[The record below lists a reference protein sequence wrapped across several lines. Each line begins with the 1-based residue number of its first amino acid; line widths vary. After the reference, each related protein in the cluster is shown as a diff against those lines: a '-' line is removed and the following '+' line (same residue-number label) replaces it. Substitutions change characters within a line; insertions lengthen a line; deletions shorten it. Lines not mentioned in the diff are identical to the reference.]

1 MKVGKMTK
9 SLRWLTGFIF
19 CGVMATQVHAVS
31 HIMVDG
37 TSADMIHEMDLAL
50 GPKCAGCGDSL
61 WVSLNQGSTKLDIR
75 DKFARNDP
83 HKRHY
88 KFAAYLLTDSSVF
101 IQKRD
106 SYLEGN
112 LSSNKFTYYS
122 TTGDVKF
129 VSMNNS
135 LFNQAKRLVHKD
147 VLNSSVND
155 TVFYQGTD
163 AAGNFIPFTSTALY
177 NERSYGTL
185 DIVKNSGDT
194 LMNVDLS
201 GYLMYRDLGHRGF
214 RFVLVDAYIEGD
226 NGEKYLLG
234 SKEKLSYSSNYKKF
248 DRKAWAG
255 SYFDYEM
262 PAFSIESSIC
272 KSGVCNA
279 ITSTDLLL
287 DHKTKLHPD
296 EKVQLQYKVKGTYAF
311 DYTLERKTESA
322 EKWSVV
328 KISDEPAS
336 LSQAREGVLLTYE
349 VGREDVLGP
358 EPYIYRLKI
367 DRIDDEGYYGKEY
380 YTPGTR
386 IVPLYTVTAVL
397 NGLTTIESE
406 DYFGEVFL
414 QVNKVPQRLWNRM
427 GYTEYGAQAEFFTFA
442 GKGYKLTCWT
452 NPRGD
457 CVSFNDSLKI
467 EVVSDTTIYAKFD
480 KVVEGDYHVS
490 IMIDSLIRK
499 FNDYNEINDTTVFT
513 AKTQP
518 AYVDYYYGE
527 SSLKFAVEASNK
539 KNENLYAVFQYSVNR
554 GPWEKLGAWYLSSS
568 NGYARNDGYG
578 LDQSK
583 VLSSGKSARVRVAL
597 CKSNSCLNETPLA
610 VSVSS
615 DIYVKRRVKLECSF
629 GSSVESC
636 YKSGVWFADYMG
648 EYLKKNDQDTM
659 WYFFGEKMYLK
670 AMDNYHEYAFT
681 GWVDRNKD
689 TVSKS
694 SRITLSI
701 DDETISLFKD
711 GSTILVKASFEN
723 RWIESFITPSSPL
736 VAGATSMSFR
746 YEGPFSMQGQPTLE
760 SYVDDEWTS
769 YIMDEGAGLAPGK
782 YRLKFKFHIPDTN
795 DVKLMSLGSGYDKG
809 NRSSVYMMVGD
820 AEKKPLSIDLKENA
834 YEDGDIVYYH
844 YEFDVTG
851 YTVTFLDGVE
861 CYAKRYANEGDFV
874 VLPEN
879 PRKDGFDFDDWYM
892 GAEEDAKKFV
902 AEKAPAKDM
911 SVYAKWTELSSSSE
925 ESSSSSEDP
934 ESLSSSSSS
943 SDGKSSC
950 SAESSSSEAASSS
963 SEKTK
968 SSSSSAPK
976 SSSSDKTALVLAS
989 GTSHF
994 NVAVNGRVLQ
1004 IHGNVAGSSVAVMDM
1019 QGRVILTESLAGET
1033 ASISVPRA
1041 GTYIV
1046 RVGGIVRRVNVQ

>member
-1 MKVGKMTK
+1 MVK
-9 SLRWLTGFIF
+9 SLKLLCGIAFGFA
-19 CGVMATQVHAVS
+19 MTTQAHAIS
-31 HIMVDG
+31 HFMVDG
-37 TSADMIHEMDLAL
+37 TSANVVHELDLNL
-50 GPKCAGCGDSL
+50 GPNCSGCGDSL
-61 WVSLNQGSTKLDIR
+61 RVSFDKNALQLSVR
-75 DKFARNDP
+75 DLCALGDNT

-88 KFAAYLLTDSSVF
+88 KFVAYPKTDSSVF
-101 IQKRD
+101 VQRKD
-106 SYLEGN
+106 SFMEIE
-112 LSSNKFTYYS
+112 SADNKFFYYS
-122 TTGDVKF
+122 EKKGVEF
-129 VSMNNS
+129 VSVNNDLLS
-135 LFNQAKRLVHKD
+135 KAKTLIHKD
-147 VLNSSVND
+147 VQNSNVKD

-163 AAGNFIPFTSTALY
+163 ASGNYIPFSSTDLY
-177 NERSYGTL
+177 KNKTFGTL
-185 DIVKNSGDT
+185 DIVTKASDT
-194 LMNVDLS
+194 TIAFDVSD
-201 GYLMYRDLGHRGF
+201 YIKYRDMGYRAF

-226 NGEKYLLG
+226 NGMKYLLG
-234 SKEKLSYSSNYKKF
+234 TKEKLSYSSNYKKF

-255 SYFDYEM
+255 SYFDYEL
-262 PAFSIESSIC
+262 PAFNIEPSIC

-287 DHKTKLHPD
+287 DRKTKLHPD

-328 KISDEPAS
+328 KFSDEPAS

-414 QVNKVPQRLWNRM
+414 RVNKVPQRLWNRM

-442 GKGYKLTCWT
+442 GKGYELTCWT

-518 AYVDYYYGE
+518 AYVDFYYGE

-539 KNENLYAVFQYSVNR
+539 KNENLYAVIQYSVNR

-568 NGYARNDGYG
+568 NGYTRNDGYG

-615 DIYVKRRVKLECSF
+615 DIYVKRRVRLECSF
-629 GSSVESC
+629 GSSVEPC

-746 YEGPFSMQGQPTLE
+746 YEGPFSMQGQPALE
-760 SYVDDEWTS
+760 SYVNDEWTS

-834 YEDGDIVYYH
+834 YEDGMDIVYYH

-851 YTVTFLDGVE
+851 YTVTFLDGIE
-861 CYAKRYANEGDFV
+861 SYAKRYASEGEFV

-892 GAEEDAKKFV
+892 GTEDDAEKFV
-902 AEKAPAKDM
+902 AEKAPTEDM
-911 SVYAKWTELSSSSE
+911 SVYAKWTELSSSS
-925 ESSSSSEDP
+925 
-934 ESLSSSSSS
+934 
-943 SDGKSSC
+943 K
-950 SAESSSSEAASSS
+950 AESSSSVAENNSSS
-963 SEKTK
+963 SEENS
-968 SSSSSAPK
+968 SSSSSAPE
-976 SSSSDKTALVLAS
+976 SSSSDKTALAAVVEAS
-989 GTSHF
+989 SF
-994 NVAVNGRVLQ
+994 NVSVNGRVLQ
-1004 IHGNVAGSSVAVMDM
+1004 IQSKMAGSSVAVMDM
-1019 QGRVILTESLAGET
+1019 QGRVILKKTLAGET
-1033 ASISVPRA
+1033 VSISVPMA
-1041 GTYIV
+1041 GSYIL
-1046 RVGGIVRRVNVQ
+1046 RVDGIARRIIVQ